1 MSRNIVI
8 LSDGTGQRGGLLF
21 DERRSNIYKL
31 YRATRCGPD
40 SCINPTEQ
48 LAFYDPGIGTLPGG
62 LGTFWAIERWLYN
75 KVSQATGL
83 GLTRNIVDCYAAI
96 IRMWQPG
103 DRIFLFGFSRGAYT
117 VRCVAAVHAFC
128 GVPMHMKDGSPL
140 KRDESSARRIARE
153 AVKKVYQ
160 HVSSPRDTKYVPQ
173 RVALAA
179 RFRQQYGS
187 DDSGKSNA
195 NPHFI
200 GVFDTVAAIA
210 SNASLLVV
218 AILGLLFIS
227 LPSGILWFFLS
238 SFGFSFWFWT
248 VVSLVA
254 VSAVIAYLAT
264 HLKVAFGLEGYP
276 WWKTLHITTARMKFY
291 DPQLNPNVGW
301 ARHALAI
308 DEHRADFDRVQWGIM
323 DECRVTA
330 PDEPD
335 WLQQFWFAG
344 DHSDV
349 GGSYIENESR
359 LSDITLEWM
368 TEATQRVPDSLKIDR
383 SVLHMSPSPDG
394 MQHDECRGFLFR
406 FARKIDRSIPH
417 DAKLHPSVYDRFKLP
432 AVLQYDLMLPYRP
445 EGLRHHV
452 SLREYYYPENVPE
465 NNQRMLSH

>member
-1 MSRNIVI
+1 
-8 LSDGTGQRGGLLF
+8 LLF
-21 DERRSNIYKL
+21 DERRSNIDKL
-31 YRATRCGPD
+31 YRATRCRPD
-40 SCINPTEQ
+40 SCINPSEQ

-62 LGTFWAIERWLYN
+62 LGTLGIIERWLYN

-83 GLTRNIVDCYAAI
+83 TRNIIDCYSAI

-103 DRIFLFGFSRGAYT
+103 DRLFLCGFSRGAYT
-117 VRCVAAVHAFC
+117 VRCVAAVLAIC
-128 GVPMHMKDGSPL
+128 GVPTQMKDGSPL
-140 KRDESSARRIARE
+140 KRDETSARKIARE

-160 HVSSPRDTKYVPQ
+160 HISSPRDTKYLPQ
-173 RVALAA
+173 RVALAE
-179 RFRQQYGS
+179 RFRTQYGS
-187 DDSGKSNA
+187 DDNGKPNA
-195 NPHFI
+195 FPHFM
-200 GVFDTVAAIA
+200 GVFDAVAAIA
-210 SNASLLVV
+210 NTGSLLFV
-218 AILGLLFIS
+218 AGLALIFIAAASGLLW
-227 LPSGILWFFLS
+227 LFFS
-238 SFGFSFWFWT
+238 SFWFW
-248 VVSLVA
+248 VGCIALVLA
-254 VSAVIAYLAT
+254 IGAGIAYLVT
-264 HLKVAFGLEGYP
+264 HTKVAFGLDGYE
-276 WWKTLHITTARMKFY
+276 WWRTLHFTESHLEFY
-291 DPQLNPNVGW
+291 DRQLNPNVGW

-308 DEHRADFDRVQWGIM
+308 DEHRADFDRVQWGSM
-323 DECRVTA
+323 NVVRETA

-344 DHSDV
+344 NHPDV

-368 TEATQRVPDSLKIDR
+368 TEAAQRVPDSLKIDR

-465 NNQRMLSH
+465 NNQRC